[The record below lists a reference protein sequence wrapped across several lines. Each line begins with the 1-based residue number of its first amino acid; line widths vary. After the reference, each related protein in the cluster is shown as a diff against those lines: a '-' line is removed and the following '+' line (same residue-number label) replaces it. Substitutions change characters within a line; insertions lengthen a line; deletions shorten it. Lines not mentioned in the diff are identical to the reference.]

1 MRYVEIKEAKKG
13 DIDPSIKK
21 DRVIRALNKRR
32 EEDPLFDQI
41 YKLVIGPALND
52 RIETVLTSI
61 GKNDPDVNA
70 SIVQMLVKSIPQ
82 LGSSGDVKTFVDAW
96 NQGKEFINLEN
107 LIPAKGMDAP
117 KLVNSVVE
125 DPLAEKLLNDLR
137 AFKGGKSDAGPYEVA
152 LAIMSRN
159 ITFATEEGGG
169 DLIIN
174 GQKIEIKSGGEGGGG
189 GRIYPDRRKLNQK
202 AIADA
207 LADTPYAE
215 IKSIPVLAASGRTSG
230 GQDWAKFKQES
241 PEQFEAIAK
250 AINDVWFQGER
261 PEIESSFGTPDF
273 QLLWNRAMFNDYK
286 SQAGHNGVLILGMT
300 QFQYIING
308 DQLLNSVPQSSKGMC
323 FYRNS
328 RQDRDLGIQVKLG

>member
-1 MRYVEIKEAKKG
+1 MRYNEIKEAKRG
-13 DIDPSIKK
+13 EPEASAKK
-21 DRVIRALNKRR
+21 NMVISALKKKR
-32 EEDPLFDQI
+32 EEDPVFDQV
-41 YKLVIGPALND
+41 YKLVIGPALNQ
-52 RIETVLTSI
+52 RIETVLTAI

-82 LGSSGDVKTFVDAW
+82 LGSAGDVKSFVQDW
-96 NQGKEFINLEN
+96 NEGKEFIDLKS
-107 LIPAKGMDAP
+107 LIPAKGMDGPA
-117 KLVNSVVE
+117 LVSSVVE
-125 DPLAEKLLNDLR
+125 NPLAEKLLMDLR

-152 LAIMSRN
+152 LAIISRN

-202 AIADA
+202 PIADA
-207 LADTPYAE
+207 LSGTTYQDV
-215 IKSIPVLAASGRTSG
+215 KSIPVLAASGRTAG
-230 GQDWAKFKQES
+230 GQDWAEFQKNF
-241 PEQFEAIAK
+241 PEEFAGIAK
-250 AINDVWFQGER
+250 AINDVWFGGAR
-261 PEIESSFGTPDF
+261 PEIEAAFGSSDF

-286 SQAGHNGVLILGMT
+286 TQAGHNGVLILGQT
-300 QFQYIING
+300 QFQYIVSG

-328 RQDRDLGIQVKLG
+328 RQDRDLGIQVKLN